1 MIYTIRLVAI
11 AALLTAFSSAFCFG
25 AEKDA
30 APSAFFPEIQFEFS
44 PVLEEATVVHD
55 FVIQN
60 KGDATLSVDRVKT
73 G

>member
-1 MIYTIRLVAI
+1 MKYCSRWVAM
-11 AALLTAFSSAFCFG
+11 AALLIAFSSAVSFG

-30 APSAFFPEIQFEFS
+30 APSVFFPESQYEFS
-44 PVLEEATVVHD
+44 PVLDGAEVVHD

-60 KGDATLSVDRVKT
+60 KGDATLTVDRVKT